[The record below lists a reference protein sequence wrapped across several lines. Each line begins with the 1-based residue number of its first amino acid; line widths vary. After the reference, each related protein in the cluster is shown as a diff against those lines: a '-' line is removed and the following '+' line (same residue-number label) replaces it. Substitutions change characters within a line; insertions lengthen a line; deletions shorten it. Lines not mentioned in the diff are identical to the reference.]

1 MVFEIT
7 TNSMPE
13 ALLSRYIIDGTAQDF
28 TPAEMLDECMD
39 LPKRSRESGEE
50 IVDESLDPDISVPKF
65 KRSSPDE
72 ISAEY
77 PEATTK
83 RIIASALIDEIWR
96 DGKFSFEELSL
107 ALKWHSPNPGVIGE
121 MAAFYASSQAAADY
135 IGSLG
140 INLTDYSLEN
150 AEDRKL
156 EVKVHGGRGD
166 FSCQDKAKT
175 GFDDSWIIYLPFD
188 TCDFRSA
195 PQIVDADYFLDCF
208 ELVRELVEDK
218 VVIAGRTVGAGG
230 LRSALEKF
238 CRGKYSIGGILGAYP
253 RCSKEEILGSEVP
266 GALIQI
272 ADADFDYIDAE
283 FLLQDVAYYPL
294 GHPSEAELERED
306 RKTPHISM
314 ILDSLLKSASQ

>member
-1 MVFEIT
+1 
-7 TNSMPE
+7 MPE
-13 ALLSRYIIDGTAQDF
+13 ALLSRYIIDGVAQDF

-39 LPKRSRESGEE
+39 RPKRMKGCGEE
-50 IVDESLDPDISVPKF
+50 IADESLDPNIFAPRF
-65 KRSSPDE
+65 GRSAPCE
-72 ISAEY
+72 VSAEY

-96 DGKFSFEELSL
+96 EGKFCFEELSL
-107 ALKWHSPNPGVIGE
+107 VLKWLFPNPGAIGD
-121 MAAFYASSQAAADY
+121 MAAFYASTRAAADY

-140 INLTDYSLEN
+140 IKLNDYSHEN
-150 AEDRKL
+150 AENRKL
-156 EVKVHGGRGD
+156 EVSVQGGKGD
-166 FSCQDKAKT
+166 VYCPGKAKIELEN
-175 GFDDSWIIYLPFD
+175 SWIIYLPFD

-208 ELVRELVEDK
+208 ELVREFVEDK
-218 VVIAGRTVGAGG
+218 VVIAGTTVGEGG

-294 GHPSEAELERED
+294 GHPSEAELEIED